1 MAKNL
6 QDDLNKALA
15 GIEQR
20 ANNSTELTDEQ
31 KASIIA
37 KAREHV
43 QKRLA
48 EQRDQER
55 ERNEKRFFER
65 AVREAEKEFQIGGA
79 HVDIVLDLAPN
90 QPYIMLDGTTY
101 FHGVPYEVS
110 EAQCRTM
117 MDIAARGWEHDNEI
131 HGEKRRADR
140 GRRPRNA
147 SIGPN
152 KPTIPGLYDNRA
164 NVNTSNLPSV

>member
-6 QDDLNKALA
+6 ENDLRKALD

-20 ANNSTELTDEQ
+20 AHNSTELTDDQ
-31 KASIIA
+31 KQTIIVR
-37 KAREHV
+37 AREHV
-43 QKRLA
+43 AERLENQRD
-48 EQRDQER
+48 EQRAL
-55 ERNEKRFFER
+55 NEKRFFER
-65 AVREAEKEFQIGGA
+65 AVRQAEKEFQIGGA

-110 EAQCRTM
+110 EAQARTM
-117 MDIAARGWEHDNEI
+117 MDISARGWEHDNEI

-147 SIGPN
+147 QIGPG
-152 KPTIPGLYDNRA
+152 KPNIPGLYDNRA
-164 NVNTSNLPSV
+164 NVNTSAMPSV